1 MVLYRHRL
9 WPSANITLLMASTPK
24 TTSTLLQSQSFESSL
39 SELEGIIAAMEVGQM
54 PLQEALDAYK
64 RGISL
69 LRQCQETLNAAE
81 QQIRILEGDN
91 LRPLALDTLGEQE
104 D

>member
-1 MVLYRHRL
+1 
-9 WPSANITLLMASTPK
+9 MASTSK

-64 RGISL
+64 RGIAL
-69 LRQCQETLNAAE
+69 LRQCQETLNTAE

-91 LRPLALDTLGEQE
+91 LRPLAPDTLGQQE

>member
-1 MVLYRHRL
+1 
-9 WPSANITLLMASTPK
+9 MAPTSK

-64 RGISL
+64 RGIAL
-69 LRQCQETLNAAE
+69 LRQCQETLNTAE

-91 LRPLALDTLGEQE
+91 LRPLAPDTLGQQE